1 MTESTVAL
9 LEGVRVI
16 ESSLLE
22 PGALG
27 MHLAELG
34 AEVIKVE
41 APGEGDYI
49 RRLAWPFIEGVS
61 ILHWHVN
68 RGKRSIALDLRQPEG
83 VDVYKDLVRS
93 ADVVIEGMR
102 PGALARRGLSYE
114 SMCEVNPAIV
124 FCTLSGFGLTG
135 PYRDLPSHGIAFDSF
150 SGHAPPE
157 IDERGFTTIGPH
169 STIGTKAGPLYG
181 ALGVLAAVI
190 RARSS
195 GQGTWLEVAQTD
207 AAAAVNWLK
216 IEGEQA
222 YRRPEPEV
230 TGNPS
235 DGGIRRP
242 PGATGM
248 REGVRYQYYESA
260 NGHILFM
267 ASERAFWKNFCE
279 GVGRA
284 DLFDQHPGSEYADH
298 ALGNLELRRE
308 LKAIFV
314 SRTTAEWVDFG
325 VEVNTPIVPV
335 NSPESIVDDPQFQ
348 ERMAFYPASELGTEL
363 MPSPIKVVDGELPM
377 PTRAPTLGQHADE
390 ILRDVLGYDAAR
402 VDALRNAGTLG

>member
-1 MTESTVAL
+1 MEPTVAL
-9 LEGVRVI
+9 LEDVRVI

-68 RGKRSIALDLRQPEG
+68 RGKRSIALDLRQEQG
-83 VDVYKDLVRS
+83 VEVYLDLIRS

-102 PGALARRGLSYE
+102 PGALARRGLTYE
-114 SMCEVNPAIV
+114 AVREANPAIV

-150 SGHAPPE
+150 SGHAPPA
-157 IDERGFTTIGPH
+157 IDDDGFTAIGPH

-190 RARSS
+190 RARST

-207 AAAAVNWLK
+207 AAAAINWLK
-216 IEGEQA
+216 IEGLQA
-222 YRRPEPEV
+222 HRRPESEV

-235 DGGIRRP
+235 DGG
-242 PGATGM
+242 
-248 REGVRYQYYESA
+248 VR
-260 NGHILFM
+260 
-267 ASERAFWKNFCE
+267 
-279 GVGRA
+279 
-284 DLFDQHPGSEYADH
+284 
-298 ALGNLELRRE
+298 
-308 LKAIFV
+308 
-314 SRTTAEWVDFG
+314 
-325 VEVNTPIVPV
+325 
-335 NSPESIVDDPQFQ
+335 
-348 ERMAFYPASELGTEL
+348 
-363 MPSPIKVVDGELPM
+363 
-377 PTRAPTLGQHADE
+377 RAPGVTG
-390 ILRDVLGYDAAR
+390 
-402 VDALRNAGTLG
+402 